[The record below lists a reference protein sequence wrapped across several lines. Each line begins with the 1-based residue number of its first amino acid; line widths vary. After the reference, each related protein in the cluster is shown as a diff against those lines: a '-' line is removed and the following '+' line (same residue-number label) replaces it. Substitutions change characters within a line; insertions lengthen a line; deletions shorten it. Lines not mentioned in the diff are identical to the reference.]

1 MLKLTEFLL
10 ACKIPLNLG
19 SYKIHLATGNEHPP
33 LEAFFAGKFKE
44 WQEYQTRKNFPC
56 DMVIGLIE
64 LSKNKWLFAGV
75 FRVLGCVRKSGKHI
89 AYETEL
95 LPGQDDLIGRLIV
108 EHAREGRAS
117 YLIGK
122 ADGGAFSVSEV
133 REKKLSVEEFP
144 GFNSVCVPFSKL
156 QLIIEQ
162 QIQSWYGALSNIK
175 GVYLIADTAAGKLY
189 VGSATGNSGIWQR
202 WSSYVTSGH
211 GGNKELRAL
220 LKNKPTDFCSRFQ
233 YSILEIA
240 DSHASDDCI
249 LKRESYW
256 KDVLM
261 SRVHGYNSN

>member
-10 ACKIPLNLG
+10 ACNIPLNLN
-19 SYKIHLATGNEHPP
+19 SYKIHLATGDKQPP

-75 FRVLGCVRKSGKHI
+75 YRVLGCVKKSEKHV

-95 LPGQDDLIGRLIV
+95 LTGQSDLIGRLIV
-108 EHAREGRAS
+108 EHVRDGRAS

-122 ADGGAFSVSEV
+122 ADGSAFSVSEV

-144 GFNSVCVPFSKL
+144 GFNSVCISFSKL

-162 QIQSWYGALSNIK
+162 EIQSWKGALSNIK
-175 GVYLIADTAAGKLY
+175 GIYLIADIELGKLY
-189 VGSATGNSGIWQR
+189 VGSATGSGGIWQR

-211 GGNKELRAL
+211 GGNQELRYL
-220 LKNKPTDFCSRFQ
+220 LKNKLRDYCSNFQ

-240 DSHASDDCI
+240 DSHATEDFI
-249 LKRESYW
+249 LERESYW

-261 SRVHGYNSN
+261 SRKYGYNAN